1 MSVKTI
7 KIIDR
12 MNDAKQTMKPKQE
25 LIIAKKEKQPL
36 SKDQRTF
43 NRLVKRLEKLRR
55 EKEETEKFLSEQL
68 EFYGKHIH
76 PLEEKTADLTAR
88 AIKTF
93 YRLCNELEKL
103 TAADKEILIDLMAA
117 QFDTYFTFTNR
128 EPDDEL
134 KEIYKFIEGQSY
146 DEAAEEQ
153 FSAMKEDMRQTFEEM
168 GLEIDL
174 DDLTFELSEEE
185 QLRKMFEK
193 IEGLKEQ
200 AEAKAA
206 KKPRKK
212 TKRQLAKEERERQI
226 EEAKNKNIS
235 AIYKQLARVF
245 HPDLER
251 DAERRAEKE
260 SLMKQLTTAYKQG
273 DLHTLLRLELEWL
286 HKEETELENLSEEKL
301 KIYNQALK
309 QQVKELEI
317 EIHTASAHPRY
328 LPLQKYVRFFTVKSI
343 NLEFE
348 REKLLAEIEFLESE
362 LPQLNAANPLKKV
375 KQVIRETREAIKKRQ
390 MFALDIEEFFG
401 KFRHD

>member
-1 MSVKTI
+1 VSVKTI

-212 TKRQLAKEERERQI
+212 PNASSPKR
-226 EEAKNKNIS
+226 
-235 AIYKQLARVF
+235 
-245 HPDLER
+245 
-251 DAERRAEKE
+251 
-260 SLMKQLTTAYKQG
+260 
-273 DLHTLLRLELEWL
+273 
-286 HKEETELENLSEEKL
+286 
-301 KIYNQALK
+301 
-309 QQVKELEI
+309 
-317 EIHTASAHPRY
+317 
-328 LPLQKYVRFFTVKSI
+328 
-343 NLEFE
+343 
-348 REKLLAEIEFLESE
+348 
-362 LPQLNAANPLKKV
+362 NANG
-375 KQVIRETREAIKKRQ
+375 R
-390 MFALDIEEFFG
+390 
-401 KFRHD
+401 